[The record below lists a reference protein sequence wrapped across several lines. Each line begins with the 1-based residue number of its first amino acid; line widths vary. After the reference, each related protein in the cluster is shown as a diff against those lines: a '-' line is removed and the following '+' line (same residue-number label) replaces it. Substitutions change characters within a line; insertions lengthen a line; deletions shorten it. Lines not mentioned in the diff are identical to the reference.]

1 MNEFFILIKKFA
13 EEEKI
18 ATSTFAI
25 KCGLNQSYFRNM
37 KKNESSPTL
46 RAIQKICAYK
56 GITLEQFGGMPDKII
71 RSDK

>member
-46 RAIQKICAYK
+46 RAVQKICAYK
-56 GITLEQFGGMPDKII
+56 NMTLEQFGGMLDKII
-71 RSDK
+71 RSEK

>member
-13 EEEKI
+13 DEEKM

-37 KKNESSPTL
+37 IKNESSPTL
-46 RAIQKICAYK
+46 RAVQKICLYK
-56 GITLEQFGGMPDKII
+56 GLTLEQFGGMLDKII
-71 RSDK
+71 RSEK